1 MKKDIKNI
9 QASIR
14 AKLQNKAKATNR
26 PFQRFYNIME
36 WSGFFIDLAVPN
48 MRINLF

>member
-14 AKLQNKAKATNR
+14 AKLQNKAKETNR
-26 PFQRFYNIME
+26 PFAEVLQYFEIEKETKNR
-36 WSGFFIDLAVPN
+36 P
-48 MRINLF
+48 LFLFVGKN